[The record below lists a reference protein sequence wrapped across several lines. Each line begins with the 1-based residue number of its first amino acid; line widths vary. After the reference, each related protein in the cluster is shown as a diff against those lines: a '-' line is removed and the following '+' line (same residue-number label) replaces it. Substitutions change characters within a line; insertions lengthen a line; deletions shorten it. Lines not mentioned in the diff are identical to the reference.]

1 MSGDRHHPADMT
13 AEAATHKPPGP
24 ILPRFPG
31 KWPVLLL
38 LVPVLIGFAVWV
50 YVPVSSAKVAV
61 WGRLSA
67 KDVEAIRRGVTHWRH
82 KDLGDAMS
90 HFRWGMVWDEARL
103 LHSCPLESIVSSDG
117 QIVRATCHGRIWNG
131 NYRSITYTFTNNAGV
146 WSGIIRASS
155 EGTR

>member
-1 MSGDRHHPADMT
+1 MT
-13 AEAATHKPPGP
+13 AETATNEPHR
-24 ILPRFPG
+24 LVALRFRSR
-31 KWPVLLL
+31 WLLL
-38 LVPVLIGFAVWV
+38 LFLVPVVLIGSAIYLWV
-50 YVPVSSAKVAV
+50 PGSSARITV
-61 WGRLSA
+61 WGKLSA
-67 KDVEAIRRGVTHWRH
+67 HDVEAIRRGVTHWRR

-103 LHSCPLESIVSSDG
+103 LHSCPLESIVSTDG

-146 WSGIIRASS
+146 WSGITRAWS